1 MAISPPQVPEAH
13 LSTPTYVPAQTL
25 SDATRYLCCAAYVDS
40 EFANK
45 VIEEVVEDEHRAVP
59 PSYGFDLDPV
69 VRHCLRARR
78 FLLGRHAVV
87 TGLIIV
93 GLCGTPFYTF
103 FYTLALLAFG
113 GAVLAYR
120 LRLSLEV
127 RIRIIAVLG
136 IVAVLA
142 CLAGVFLSYSL
153 NVRGGSFGDDWG
165 PAGYGSGGTALNS
178 AQVTGLLPL
187 PLLLGVATFFALF
200 LFRRHTYVVLADELA
215 HGAPASRPTVRSARI
230 ERRLAAVAAAQR
242 GNISVQERDPFL
254 GSGSVMHG
262 WSFAITLRPASPSGP
277 AKTDGARGKAGTR
290 GKAGVPDDGARRD
303 ADARIDLDAV
313 ELNQRVRQALLRLR
327 DPDLPER
334 ARVPGIFL
342 TSHVVAAGVRR
353 QDDPLIDPVT
363 GMPHTLASEAAIT
376 AITRCPQ
383 GGLRCYVR
391 AVVPA
396 AGKAIV
402 ADDGS
407 PVLPG
412 QGLGIDISGYVHLA
426 VEGGMLYAEFMGTVL
441 TPIRTGYQLV
451 DILRPERVTGMA
463 FRDTL
468 ASFVTDIVR
477 SPWWLVRA
485 GRRSLTLRRR
495 MNAARE
501 ARQHFRAYDY
511 GARLSVRDLGA
522 EPELVKFLQT
532 LDGWKY
538 IKLIDKAATEA
549 VIDFLREN
557 GVDTAEFASSV
568 THIHNEYGSVINIS
582 GGQQN
587 FGDGNPSFTQQNAGS
602 A

>member
-1 MAISPPQVPEAH
+1 MAIPPPQVPDAH
-13 LSTPTYVPAQTL
+13 LSTPTYMPAQTL

-40 EFANK
+40 AFADK
-45 VIEEVVEDEHRAVP
+45 VIEELVEDEHRAVP

-69 VRHCLRARR
+69 VRHSLRARR
-78 FLLGRHAVV
+78 LLLGRHAVV
-87 TGLIIV
+87 TGLVIV
-93 GLCGTPFYTF
+93 GLCGTPFF
-103 FYTLALLAFG
+103 TLALLALG
-113 GAVLAYR
+113 GAVLTHR
-120 LRLSLEV
+120 LRLAIDV
-127 RIRIIAVLG
+127 RIRIIAGLG

-142 CLAGVFLSYSL
+142 CLAGVLLPYLLDAFGNSSDD
-153 NVRGGSFGDDWG
+153 GWGS
-165 PAGYGSGGTALNS
+165 AGYGSDGTALSS
-178 AQVTGLLPL
+178 AQLTGLQSL
-187 PLLLGVATFFALF
+187 PLLLAVATFLALF
-200 LFRRHTYVVLADELA
+200 LFRRHTYVVMADDLA
-215 HGAPASRPTVRSARI
+215 HGAPASRPAVRSARI

-254 GSGSVMHG
+254 GSGSVTHG
-262 WSFAITLRPASPSGP
+262 WSFAITLRPASPPGP
-277 AKTDGARGKAGTR
+277 APVDG
-290 GKAGVPDDGARRD
+290 DRRD
-303 ADARIDLDAV
+303 AGTRIDLDAV
-313 ELNQRVRQALLRLR
+313 ELNRRVRQALLRLR

-334 ARVPGIFL
+334 ARVPGIFV
-342 TSHVVAAGVRR
+342 TSHVVADGVRR
-353 QDDPLIDPVT
+353 QDDPLISPLT
-363 GMPHTLASEAAIT
+363 GMPHTLASDAAVT

-383 GGLRCYVR
+383 GGLRCYER

-402 ADDGS
+402 TDDGS

-468 ASFVTDIVR
+468 VSFVTDVVR
-477 SPWWLVRA
+477 SPWWLART
-485 GRRSLTLRRR
+485 GWHSLSLRRR

-549 VIDFLREN
+549 VIDFLRDN

-568 THIHNEYGSVINIS
+568 THIHNEYGSVVNIS

-587 FGDGNPSFTQQNAGS
+587 FGAGNPSFTQQNAGS